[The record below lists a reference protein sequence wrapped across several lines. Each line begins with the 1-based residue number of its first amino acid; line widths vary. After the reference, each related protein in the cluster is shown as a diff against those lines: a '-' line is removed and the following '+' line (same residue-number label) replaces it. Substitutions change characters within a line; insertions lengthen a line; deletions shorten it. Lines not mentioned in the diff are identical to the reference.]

1 MAGSQPIQRLS
12 NQPKR
17 RIRRLQNLPHP
28 ATAELKVKGG
38 SPGLMLACATGQHIK
53 EATVVST
60 GK

>member
-1 MAGSQPIQRLS
+1 MAGSQRIQPIS
-12 NQPKR
+12 NQPRK

-38 SPGLMLACATGQHIK
+38 SPQLMLACAGQHIK

>member
-1 MAGSQPIQRLS
+1 MAGSQRIQPIS
-12 NQPKR
+12 NQPRK

-53 EATVVST
+53 EATLVFT